1 MVQVDGGIRA
11 ESLQK
16 NNKKIIIGL
25 EFVSAS
31 EDIIGDNADKG

>member
-11 ESLQK
+11 ESL
-16 NNKKIIIGL
+16 KKIIIIIIGL